1 MDRKS
6 LLQSEYELVKVY
18 FGDATDFAIQ
28 IAKKYDFDINYG
40 TPFFMKYSYGSIPV
54 IKRCLIDKDL
64 SGVLVA
70 TNAVVWDKAKI
81 VVCSY
86 KPVHT
91 MKEVDVCLCKL
102 SHKLK
107 MAVNQLK
114 LIELEN
120 DFKE

>member
-6 LLQSEYELVKVY
+6 ILPSEYELVKVY

-28 IAKKYDFDINYG
+28 IAKKYDLDINFG
-40 TPFFMKYSYGSIPV
+40 SFFLMKYSYGSIPV
-54 IKRCLIDKDL
+54 IKRRLNDYA
-64 SGVLVA
+64 VLVA

-81 VVCSY
+81 EVCSY

-91 MKEVDVCLCKL
+91 MKEVDICLCKM
-102 SHKLK
+102 SKKLK